1 MSRIRNL
8 GIAVATLLLV
18 SAPLSAQAAPAASK
32 VLKARLTGD
41 QSVPAKVTKATGQA
55 HFAVSPDEA
64 QVEFRVT
71 VANIE
76 NVVAA
81 HIYLGAPGE
90 NGAIVATLYGPVA
103 PAGGKKTGVLTSGTI
118 SASNLVGSLAG
129 QPMSALLT
137 AMRAGNA
144 YVSIITD
151 DGQGSPDERPGD
163 FSSGE
168 IRGQIQ

>member
-18 SAPLSAQAAPAASK
+18 CAPIYAHAESK
-32 VLKARLTGD
+32 VFKAHLTGD
-41 QSVPAKVTKATGQA
+41 QAVPARVTQANGQA
-55 HFAVSPDEA
+55 HFAVSPDQA

-90 NGAIVATLYGPVA
+90 AGTIVATLYGPVA
-103 PAGGKKTGVLTSGTI
+103 PAGGKKTGVLASGTI
-118 SASNLVGSLAG
+118 TASNLVGSLAG
-129 QPMSALLT
+129 RPMADLIA
-137 AMRAGNA
+137 AMKAGNTF
-144 YVSIITD
+144 VNVITD

-163 FSSGE
+163 FTTGE

>member
-8 GIAVATLLLV
+8 GLVVATLLLV
-18 SAPLSAQAAPAASK
+18 GVPLMAHAETK
-32 VLKARLTGD
+32 VFKAHLTGE
-41 QSVPAKVTKATGQA
+41 QVVPARVTQANGQA
-55 HFAVSPDEA
+55 HFAVSQDQA

-81 HIYLGAPGE
+81 HIFLGAPGE

-103 PAGGKKTGVLTSGTI
+103 AAGGKKAGVLATGTI
-118 SASNLVGSLAG
+118 TASNLVGSLAG
-129 QPMSALLT
+129 RPMSELIA
-137 AMRAGNA
+137 AMKAGTA
-144 YVSIITD
+144 YVSVLTD
-151 DGQGSPDERPGD
+151 DGQGAPDEKPGD
-163 FSSGE
+163 FSTGE